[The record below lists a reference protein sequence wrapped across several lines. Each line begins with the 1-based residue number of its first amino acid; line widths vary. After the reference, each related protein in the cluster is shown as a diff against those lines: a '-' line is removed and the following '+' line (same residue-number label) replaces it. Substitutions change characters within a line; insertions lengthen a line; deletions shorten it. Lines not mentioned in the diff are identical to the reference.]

1 MRLKVLEAGDRG
13 APVVLLSHGFPSL
26 GYSWRRVVP
35 ALAEAGY
42 HVLASDQRG
51 YGGSSR
57 PGAIKAYDIAALTGD
72 LVGLLDD
79 AGAQRAVWVGHDL
92 GEEPYHRP

>member
-1 MRLKVLEAGDRG
+1 VRLKVLEAGDRG